1 MKELL
6 SPAGDIEGLKAAIF
20 NGADAVYISGKN
32 FGARKYAKNFT
43 KEELKEAISLAHLY
57 NVKVYITVN
66 TVIYENEINE
76 FLNYIN
82 YLYLIGADSIIIQDI
97 GMIHLIRKK
106 LPDFEIHISTQ
117 GNNCNDYTL
126 KYYKNLGVKRV
137 VLARELSLKEIN
149 NLKTNIDKEVFI
161 HGALCICYSGCC
173 LFSSLNG
180 NRSGNRGM
188 CAGPCRLPYTLIKN
202 DKIVKTKGPYLLS
215 PKELNTSDNFKE
227 ILNSNIQSFK
237 IEGRMKSPSYVAY
250 VTKMYRNLIDKK
262 NNPNNTQDNLKK
274 IYNRNFTLGH
284 LFNKTENELMNS
296 ISPNHIGLEI
306 GKVININNKYIK
318 IKINDNLSQNDGI
331 RFLKTGKGMIINK
344 LYNDKGLLINKAS
357 KGDIILIDNKINL
370 KTLDK
375 VSITYDYNLMKELLN
390 FPSKKINI
398 NFKVYAKINKPLS
411 ITIIENNHKIT
422 LNGNIITKAINKATT
437 KEEITKKLSKLGN
450 TPFYVNNINFDIDD
464 NIFIPI
470 SEINNIRRNLVNK
483 LTEKKLEINRKITNT
498 KIKKINIEKKE
509 DVISAYTNKENV
521 LKYLL
526 NKIDMVYTDDLF
538 LYNKY
543 KCNKLYYR
551 LDRTNYNLP
560 DFHNENLVITE
571 IGSLYKYS
579 KDNNCIGDYSLNI
592 NNSYSANYLEK
603 EGLNYITLSPELD
616 LNKIKMIAKNSC
628 NIKVIIYGTL
638 ELMVIKHCIIKTHDN
653 CPSCKNNNYYLLN
666 KKGEKFKIITK
677 NCKNHIMHHE
687 KINLLKEIKNI
698 LKTVKSSK

>member
-331 RFLKTGKGMIINK
+331 RLS
-344 LYNDKGLLINKAS
+344 LI
-357 KGDIILIDNKINL
+357 
-370 KTLDK
+370 
-375 VSITYDYNLMKELLN
+375 
-390 FPSKKINI
+390 
-398 NFKVYAKINKPLS
+398 
-411 ITIIENNHKIT
+411 
-422 LNGNIITKAINKATT
+422 
-437 KEEITKKLSKLGN
+437 
-450 TPFYVNNINFDIDD
+450 
-464 NIFIPI
+464 
-470 SEINNIRRNLVNK
+470 
-483 LTEKKLEINRKITNT
+483 
-498 KIKKINIEKKE
+498 
-509 DVISAYTNKENV
+509 
-521 LKYLL
+521 
-526 NKIDMVYTDDLF
+526 
-538 LYNKY
+538 
-543 KCNKLYYR
+543 
-551 LDRTNYNLP
+551 
-560 DFHNENLVITE
+560 
-571 IGSLYKYS
+571 
-579 KDNNCIGDYSLNI
+579 
-592 NNSYSANYLEK
+592 
-603 EGLNYITLSPELD
+603 
-616 LNKIKMIAKNSC
+616 
-628 NIKVIIYGTL
+628 
-638 ELMVIKHCIIKTHDN
+638 
-653 CPSCKNNNYYLLN
+653 
-666 KKGEKFKIITK
+666 
-677 NCKNHIMHHE
+677 HI
-687 KINLLKEIKNI
+687 
-698 LKTVKSSK
+698 